1 MRSSSA
7 VIDQRTLIA
16 PRLGVSGGGAGAERR
31 SCDGRGIQQRV
42 GRRSHLARGFG
53 LAVAPLLCARAL
65 TAWRSRRSCGAI
77 RSADDLLSSGAGSGN
92 NRHSAYRF
100 RSAMIAYRWHPLFG
114 KTLQVSPFRRGKDLT
129 CFYTNERPDLCRELP
144 NWMFD
149 ESYCAGMAL
158 GRPEISIEGLNEL
171 ASVLASFAAN
181 RKEGA
186 HSSPS
191 IKKETDRAE
200 KPASQSS
207 AAHSRAGTS
216 NSRNTRGAKHKEAG
230 RGPGRSSAGG
240 FGWRYEGGRRG

>member
-1 MRSSSA
+1 MIPLPTGVRVWIAAGPTDMRRGMQSLA
-7 VIDQRTLIA
+7 LQVQEALKRDPHAGDLYVFR
-16 PRLGVSGGGAGAERR
+16 GKSGQTPTQMAHRR
-31 SCDGRGIQQRV
+31 
-42 GRRSHLARGFG
+42 
-53 LAVAPLLCARAL
+53 
-65 TAWRSRRSCGAI
+65 
-77 RSADDLLSSGAGSGN
+77 
-92 NRHSAYRF
+92 
-100 RSAMIAYRWHPLFG
+100 HPLFG
-114 KTLQVSPFRRGKDLT
+114 RTLQVSPFRRGKELT
-129 CFYTNERPDLCRELP
+129 CIYTNERPDLCRELP
-144 NWMFD
+144 NWMFG

-181 RKEGA
+181 RKGGA

>member
-1 MRSSSA
+1 MAWPSWCRSSSS
-7 VIDQRTLIA
+7 VIRTADSFLCFA
-16 PRLGVSGGGAGAERR
+16 DGVGG
-31 SCDGRGIQQRV
+31 
-42 GRRSHLARGFG
+42 H
-53 LAVAPLLCARAL
+53 
-65 TAWRSRRSCGAI
+65 
-77 RSADDLLSSGAGSGN
+77 
-92 NRHSAYRF
+92 RHSAYGFRF
-100 RSAMIAYRWHPLFG
+100 ATIAYRWHPLFG
-114 KTLQVSPFRRGKDLT
+114 RTLQVSPFRRGKELT
-129 CFYTNERPDLCRELP
+129 CIYTDERPGLSRELP

-149 ESYCAGMAL
+149 ESYCAGMTL
-158 GRPEISIEGLNEL
+158 GQPEISIEGLNEL

-181 RKEGA
+181 RKGGA

-207 AAHSRAGTS
+207 AAHSRAGT